1 MPEHPLLVFPEPTHA
16 ERTRRQGFPSS
27 LRVPAPGQQAHR
39 LNPQFQQLQ
48 HAMERRR
55 LLLQGN
61 SLGIQPEQVL
71 VLETVGSI
79 NSFVNAIR
87 RIDGL
92 EWLGEFEQ
100 ADIAPDHG
108 FEDEGNPE
116 RALRGQ
122 LLIPS

>member
-1 MPEHPLLVFPEPTHA
+1 MCLPQDNRHI
-16 ERTRRQGFPSS
+16 G
-27 LRVPAPGQQAHR
+27 

-48 HAMERRR
+48 QAMERRR

-61 SLGIQPEQVL
+61 ALGIQPEQVL

-79 NSFVNAIR
+79 DSFVNAIR

-100 ADIAPDHG
+100 VDIAPDHG
-108 FEDEGNPE
+108 FEDGSSPE
-116 RALRGQ
+116 RPLRGQ
-122 LLIPS
+122 LFLVMTNQQGFRAVTESF